1 MAAAPNVCF
10 PLRIDVPLRQHR
22 DYLHSTNLFDFLVQR
37 TGVQEDLSLM
47 FRQKVTAE
55 CDAFPAAQIEHAER
69 CPVRFTGRKG
79 PDAVDLV
86 LVERE
91 PRMALSRRE
100 PYDEEAVAGKSR
112 IQGAAIF
119 SGGANGATAIERI
132 VALNKRLLTNLTQ
145 SQRVL
150 VFSRLSLGCV
160 PRNEADLEIRLESR
174 LGYTLFRSAIFA
186 DRDRTGEIVFYGT

>member
-1 MAAAPNVCF
+1 MPTLPEISS
-10 PLRIDVPLRQHR
+10 PLHIDVPLRQHR

-55 CDAFPAAQIEHAER
+55 CDAFPAAEIEHAER
-69 CPVRFTGRKG
+69 CPVRFTGRTG
-79 PDAVDLV
+79 AEAVDLV

-100 PYDEEAVAGKSR
+100 PYDEEAVAAGSR
-112 IQGAAIF
+112 IQDAAIF

-150 VFSRLSLGCV
+150 VFSRLWLRRV
-160 PRNEADLEIRLESR
+160 PPQEADLEIRLESR
-174 LGYTLFRSAIFA
+174 LGQTLFRSAILA
-186 DRDRTGEIVFYGT
+186 NGERTGEIVFYGT